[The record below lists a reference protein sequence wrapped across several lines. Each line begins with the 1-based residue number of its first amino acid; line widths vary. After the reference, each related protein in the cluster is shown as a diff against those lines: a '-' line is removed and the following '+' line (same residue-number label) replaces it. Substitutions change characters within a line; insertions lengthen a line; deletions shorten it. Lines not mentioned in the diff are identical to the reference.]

1 MRVMGRDQC
10 APASFAST
18 CAWSAH
24 SSPAKQWLQIPA
36 GRPTSKF
43 LHLDRH
49 FINLEP
55 RIPIYAA
62 ANGPKALEATGAY
75 ADGWITV
82 GGQPHVTKQKLDKIS
97 QGAAHAKR
105 TLPADFHT
113 AFITTGCVLRPGEK
127 LTDDRVIDETGS
139 WVMCELHFFYEI
151 GKTLGKRTT

>member
-1 MRVMGRDQC
+1 M
-10 APASFAST
+10 
-18 CAWSAH
+18 
-24 SSPAKQWLQIPA
+24 K
-36 GRPTSKF
+36 
-43 LHLDRH
+43 
-49 FINLEP
+49 P

-62 ANGPKALEATGAY
+62 ANGPKALEATGAVRRRL
-75 ADGWITV
+75 DHGS
-82 GGQPHVTKQKLDKIS
+82 GGQPQVTRQKLEKIS
-97 QGAAHAKR
+97 QGAARAKR